1 MDNYCP
7 EKSVP
12 QQQQEP
18 QQLVSEETTSND
30 RLSRP
35 SEKSKSLPRR
45 GGEGGRSP
53 PSRPWRQTSP
63 SKQPSQQQVSA
74 NRASTLP
81 RNYLRASSRK
91 PAVTAA
97 KTQQLRQQHPMRK
110 AASERRLAPPGV
122 ASANDRPRSDLIH
135 TDGGPVQPGTNDLAE
150 LEDILQPTRN
160 PVQHSPVLP
169 RKSPIPP
176 PSHNSITPP
185 GPLAAGDAQ
194 FGLAQPSISK
204 NSSKVSTPLLHNNP
218 SRPTSRGNVVVNNAM
233 QIAEFFNQYICIVR
247 VFLS

>member
-1 MDNYCP
+1 MDNYSP

-97 KTQQLRQQHPMRK
+97 KTQQTRQQHPMRK

-135 TDGGPVQPGTNDLAE
+135 TDGGPVQPGTNDYAE

-169 RKSPIPP
+169 RKSPVPP

-185 GPLAAGDAQ
+185 RPLAEGDAQ
-194 FGLAQPSISK
+194 FGLAQPSNSK

-233 QIAEFFNQYICIVR
+233 QIAEFF
-247 VFLS
+247 